1 MDLGCGITFDI
12 FTHVYT
18 RVVLKFIIIYTH
30 KEEKKVHCDDLED
43 GYNVVK
49 LQRKN
54 KREQHLSSS
63 RYIETG
69 TVYNNI
75 ITLHPVEKDNF

>member
-1 MDLGCGITFDI
+1 MGHFKI
-12 FTHVYT
+12 YYN
-18 RVVLKFIIIYTH
+18 IYTQR
-30 KEEKKVHCDDLED
+30 KKKKYIVTIWKTDIMSSSYNEK
-43 GYNVVK
+43 
-49 LQRKN
+49 KN

-75 ITLHPVEKDNF
+75 ITLHPVEKDNFLK

>member
-1 MDLGCGITFDI
+1 MF
-12 FTHVYT
+12 YT
-18 RVVLKFIIIYTH
+18 GRLKFYCNIYTQR
-30 KEEKKVHCDDLED
+30 KKKVHCDDLED

-75 ITLHPVEKDNF
+75 IPLHPVEKDNF

>member
-1 MDLGCGITFDI
+1 MDLGCGITVDI
-12 FTHVYT
+12 FTHVFT
-18 RVVLKFIIIYTH
+18 WVVVLNLLYIQ
-30 KEEKKVHCDDLED
+30 KKKIHCDDLED
-43 GYNVVK
+43 GYNVIK

-54 KREQHLSSS
+54 KQEQHLSNS

-75 ITLHPVEKDNF
+75 ITSHPVAKDKF